1 MTQARVISIAAVE
14 LGVPYLDES
23 AAFYE
28 DTWALSPILR
38 TSASCYFRATG
49 PDHYVFALHQAPAP
63 CLMRLRMEA
72 SDRTSVDE
80 LVERVREAGGVIASK
95 PDALATPGGGYG
107 FSFRDPEGREF
118 VIFCGAERQAEQDIN
133 ADKPH
138 RLSHVVL
145 NSIDID
151 KATEFFQKALGFR
164 LRDRTAKASF
174 MGCNADHHSLALT
187 NRKNSLVGHIA
198 FDLADTDAVMRACGR
213 LKHSGLHLEWGV
225 GRHGTGDNVF
235 AYFID
240 PNGFVIEYTCEMEQV
255 DDATYQPGS
264 PSTNARAAHADMWG
278 LAPPPTERFLKA
290 LMGPGG

>member
-1 MTQARVISIAAVE
+1 MTEARVTSISAVE
-14 LGVPYLDES
+14 FGVPDLAQS

-28 DTWALSPILR
+28 ETWALSPILR
-38 TSASCYFRATG
+38 TQTSCYFRATG
-49 PDHYVFALHQAPAP
+49 ADYFAFAIHETPSP
-63 CLMRLRMEA
+63 CFVRMRMEA
-72 SDRTSVDE
+72 QDKASVNGLLD
-80 LVERVREAGGVIASK
+80 RVRKAGGAVKGAAG
-95 PDALATPGGGYG
+95 PLATPGGGYG
-107 FSFRDPEGREF
+107 FSFLDPEGREF
-118 VIFCGAERQAEQDIN
+118 VIFCGGDRQVEGDVGS
-133 ADKPH
+133 DRPH

-145 NSIDID
+145 NSVDLD
-151 KATEFFQKALGFR
+151 RSTAFFEAALGFR

-174 MGCNADHHSLALT
+174 LGCNADHHSLALT

-213 LKHSGLHLEWGV
+213 VKRAGLGLEWGV

-240 PNGFVIEYTCEMEQV
+240 PDGFVIEYTCEMEQV

-264 PSTNARAAHADMWG
+264 PATISRAAHADMWG

>member
-1 MTQARVISIAAVE
+1 MTEAWVISIASVE
-14 LGVPYLDES
+14 LGVPDLDAS

-28 DTWALSPILR
+28 DTWALSPISR

-63 CLMRLRMEA
+63 CFMRMRMEA
-72 SDRTSVDE
+72 RDMTSVQA
-80 LVERVREAGGVIASK
+80 LGQRVRNAGGLIASD
-95 PDALATPGGGYG
+95 PAALSTPGGGYG
-107 FSFRDPEGREF
+107 FSFHDMEGREF
-118 VIFCGAERQAEQDIN
+118 VIFCGAEKQAEEDIN
-133 ADKPH
+133 ADRPH

-151 KATEFFQKALGFR
+151 KATDFFRNALGFR

-187 NRKNSLVGHIA
+187 NRKNSHLGHIA

-213 LKHSGLHLEWGV
+213 LKHKGLNLEWGV

-255 DDATYQPGS
+255 DDATYRPGS
-264 PSTNARAAHADMWG
+264 PSTNVRAAHADIWG
-278 LAPPPTERFLKA
+278 LASPPTERFLKA
-290 LMGPGG
+290 LIGPGG